1 MNDIELLAFKSERAA
16 SRKLAQRLGISAR
29 EALLQTLTLSAG
41 TAGLKSLLDQRRALR
56 DADAARAQA
65 RRERSA
71 GIMARRALR
80 DAAATPWRAWFDGSA
95 RPNPGR
101 CTIGGVVTGPLGER
115 AEIARNA
122 GEGDSSDAEYLA
134 LIAVLEQAVAM
145 GAGAL
150 TVYGDSKVVID
161 DVLGATHDGAPAL
174 AGYRNRVHELM
185 AQLPDVRLR
194 WVPRHRNADADA
206 LSQGAELQT

>member
-1 MNDIELLAFKSERAA
+1 MNDIELLAYKSERAA
-16 SRKLAQRLGISAR
+16 SRKLAQRLGISQHD
-29 EALLQTLTLSAG
+29 ALLQTLTLSAG
-41 TAGLKSLLDQRRALR
+41 TGGLEALLDQRRALR

-101 CTIGGVVTGPLGER
+101 CTIGGVVAGPHGER

-122 GEGDSSDAEYLA
+122 GEGDSSDAEYQA
-134 LIAVLEQAVAM
+134 LIAVLEHAIGM

-161 DVLGATHDGAPAL
+161 DATGVAHDAAPAL
-174 AGYRNRVHELM
+174 AGYRSRVHELM
-185 AQLPDVRLR
+185 ARLPDVRLR

-206 LSQGAELQT
+206 LSQGAELQA